1 MVDSVATMEQ
11 VVSNSISRPRLY
23 AVLLSVFAG
32 VAGVLAAIGI
42 YGVIACSVAQRT
54 REIGIR
60 MALGAARTDVM
71 ALVHGQSAVVVGV
84 GLALG
89 LSTAVALTRYL
100 QAMLFGVTP
109 VDLTTFVA
117 VSLLFGIV
125 AMFACWVPARRA
137 ADVDPM
143 VVLRCD

>member
-71 ALVHGQSAVVVGV
+71 ALVLGQSAVVVGV